1 MPLAVPAIG
10 ATHQRHLNFIRNLE
24 QAFVV
29 RNANSSE
36 LELSVPISN
45 MLVRLGMFSTHV
57 PTITG
62 TFRVVAILDPNF
74 VRELDNLMLR
84 MTVYS
89 FILSYALHSH
99 SIATGHL

>member
-1 MPLAVPAIG
+1 MTLAVPAIG

-29 RNANSSE
+29 RNANGSE
-36 LELSVPISN
+36 LELNVPINN
-45 MLVRLGMFSTHV
+45 MLVRLGMSSTQAPMV
-57 PTITG
+57 AG
-62 TFRVVAILDPNF
+62 TFRVVAILDLNF

-89 FILSYALHSH
+89 FILSYALY
-99 SIATGHL
+99 